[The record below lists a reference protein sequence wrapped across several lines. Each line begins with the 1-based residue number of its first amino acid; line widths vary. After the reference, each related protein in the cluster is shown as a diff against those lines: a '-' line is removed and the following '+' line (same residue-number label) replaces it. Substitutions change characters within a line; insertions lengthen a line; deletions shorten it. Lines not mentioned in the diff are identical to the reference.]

1 MKKIFTSLLCGLMTT
16 AAFGQWSPTSMQ
28 GERIR
33 TTSNIKSYYTLD
45 LKMMRSQLAKAQE
58 TGKNAV
64 PVEIKIP
71 TLNGKVE
78 RFAVYSAPV
87 VVKSLQDRYQLG
99 SYVGVGIDDPT
110 AHIRFSVAPND
121 FQSMVLR
128 NGAYEFIEPQN
139 TDKTVYGV
147 HLKTNKTDA
156 NKAFVCSTS
165 ESPLTKKQIDKL
177 YSEGNSFTN
186 NPSDFGKASDKKY
199 RTMRLA
205 MSVTGEYTTYFGGV
219 AGAMTAINATLTRTN
234 AIFEKDF
241 GLHLILQDF
250 PQLIYAN
257 AVTDPYS
264 VASVGTDPDNS
275 NNLQGWSLQ
284 LQNTLSTTISSDA
297 YDIGHLFGAT
307 GGGGNAGCIGCVC
320 VGPTQQTPSNTKKAK
335 GSAYTSPADGIPQ
348 GDNFD
353 IDYVA
358 HEIGHQL
365 GANHTFSMS
374 LEGTGQ
380 NIEPGSGSTIMGYAG
395 ITGPNTDVQPHSDAY
410 FHINSIIQVQNN
422 LIAKTCDIETATIN
436 NPPVITPMT
445 DVTIPK
451 GTAFVLTAEAT
462 DGENDPLNYTWEQ
475 VDNASTAISKTN
487 LGATTSGASF
497 RSIMGTASA
506 IRFFPKFETVMSGL
520 VSNPDGWEAVSSV
533 ARNSN
538 FRVTVRDNNPDV
550 AQQQTQSA
558 LQKVTVS
565 ANGPFKITS
574 TKVYNNAPGPLTW
587 DVVGTNVSPF
597 NVSNVKI
604 DYTTDNGA
612 TWTALAESTEND
624 GTEDFSFSSFATNTA
639 LKVRVSAIGNVFYT
653 VAPVTVSAI
662 VACDGTAPAGLN
674 VTGMT
679 VNSAKVSWDPI
690 ANATYVLRYKTS
702 TASTWTEVPVAA
714 NTYTITGL
722 DESTTYN
729 VEVAA
734 VCSGTTGAYAATT
747 FTTLMVQYCGLTSG
761 NSNDEYISNV
771 KISAEGADGVNST
784 SGASNYTNYA
794 VDPARLVKL
803 MANTTN
809 NTISVTKK
817 WTGAQYNEA
826 IRVWIDFDRSGTFD
840 ADEIVVSSSP
850 DTLNPITD
858 TFSVPADA
866 YMGPK
871 TLGMRVVL
879 RYNNAQLDP
888 CGTFTY
894 GEVEDYAVSIVENNL
909 AVKDTNAQ
917 QVQVYPN
924 PTVDVLNITKVTD
937 KATYSIYN
945 MAGQAVNNGKVVNN
959 KVQVSQLQ
967 KGVYIIVVDNNGD
980 VTKVKFIKK

>member
-33 TTSNIKSYYTLD
+33 TTSNVKSYYTLD

-147 HLKTNKTDA
+147 HPKTNKTEAD
-156 NKAFVCSTS
+156 KAFVCSTS
-165 ESPLTKKQIDKL
+165 EAPLTKKQMDKL

-186 NPSDFGKASDKKY
+186 NPSDFSKASDKKY

-205 MSVTGEYTTYFGGV
+205 MTTNGEYTVYFGGV

-234 AIFEKDF
+234 GIFEKDF

-250 PQLIYAN
+250 PSLIYTDPA
-257 AVTDPYS
+257 TDPYN
-264 VASVGTDPDNS
+264 T
-275 NNLQGWSLQ
+275 
-284 LQNTLSTTISSDA
+284 TLSSWNLAAQKAITA
-297 YDIGHLFGAT
+297 AAGEANYDIGHMFGAS

-320 VGPTQQTPSNTKKAK
+320 ISPSLNGSGVPTNNGK
-335 GSAYTSPADGIPQ
+335 GSGITSPADGIPQ

-374 LEGTGQ
+374 LESGTGV
-380 NIEPGSGSTIMGYAG
+380 NVEPGSGSTVMSYAG
-395 ITGPNTDVQPHSDAY
+395 ITGGTDVQPHSDGY
-410 FHINSIIQVQNN
+410 FHISSIIQVQNN
-422 LIAKTCDIETATIN
+422 LIVKTCDIETATTN
-436 NPPVITPMT
+436 NPPVITPMA

-451 GTAFVLTAEAT
+451 GTAFVLNAEAT
-462 DGENDPLNYTWEQ
+462 DSENDPLNYTWEQ
-475 VDNASTAISKTN
+475 VDNATTAISKTN

-497 RSIMGTASA
+497 RSIMGTASP
-506 IRFFPKFETVMSGL
+506 IRYFPKFETVMSGL
-520 VSNPDGWEAVSSV
+520 VSNPNGWEAVSSV
-533 ARNSN
+533 ARTSN

-587 DVVGTNVSPF
+587 DVVGTNAAPF
-597 NVSNVKI
+597 NVANVKI

-612 TWTALAESTEND
+612 SWTVLAESTEND
-624 GTEDFSFSSFATNTA
+624 GSEDFSFSSFATNSA
-639 LKVRVSAIGNVFYT
+639 LKVRISAIGNVFYA

-662 VACDGTAPAGLN
+662 VACDGSAPAGLN
-674 VTGMT
+674 VASLT
-679 VNSAKVSWDPI
+679 VNSAAVSWDPI
-690 ANATYVLRYKTS
+690 ASATYVLRYKAS
-702 TASTWTEVPVAA
+702 TASTWTEVPLTT
-714 NTYTITGL
+714 NSYTITGL

-734 VCSGTTGAYAATT
+734 VCSGTTGTYAATT
-747 FTTLMVQYCGLTSG
+747 FTTLMVQYCTLVSG

-771 KISAEGADGVNST
+771 TVTAEGAAGVNST
-784 SGASNYTNYA
+784 SGASNYTNYSA
-794 VDPARLVKL
+794 DPARLVNL
-803 MANTTN
+803 MANTNN
-809 NTISVTKK
+809 NTLSVTKK
-817 WTGAQYNEA
+817 WSGGQYNEA
-826 IRVWIDFDRSGTFD
+826 ITVWIDFDRSGTFD
-840 ADEIVVSSSP
+840 ADEIVMSSSP
-850 DTLNPITD
+850 DKLTPVTD
-858 TFSVPADA
+858 LFSVPADA
-866 YMGPK
+866 YVGPK
-871 TLGMRVVL
+871 TVGMRVAL
-879 RYNNAQLDP
+879 RYNNPQLTP
-888 CGTFTY
+888 CGTFSY
-894 GEVEDYAVSIVENNL
+894 GEVEDYAVSIVENTL
-909 AVKDTNAQ
+909 AVKDTKSQ

-924 PTVDVLNITKVTD
+924 PAVDVLNISKVTD

-967 KGVYIIVVDNNGD
+967 KGVYIIAVDNNGEM
-980 VTKVKFIKK
+980 TKVKFIKK

>member
-16 AAFGQWSPTSMQ
+16 AAFSQWSPTSMQ
-28 GERIR
+28 GDRIR
-33 TTSNIKSYYTLD
+33 TTSNVKSYYALD
-45 LKMMRSQLAKAQE
+45 LKMMRSQLANAQE

-110 AHIRFSVAPND
+110 AYVRFSVAPND

-147 HLKTNKTDA
+147 HPKTNKSEAD
-156 NKAFVCSTS
+156 KAFVCSTS
-165 ESPLTKKQIDKL
+165 EAPLTKKQIDQL
-177 YSEGNSFTN
+177 YKDGSSFTN
-186 NPSDFGKASDKKY
+186 NPLDFNRASDKKY

-205 MSVTGEYTTYFGGV
+205 MTTNGEYTVYFGGL

-234 AIFEKDF
+234 GVFEKDF

-250 PQLIYAN
+250 PSLIYTDPA
-257 AVTDPYS
+257 TDPYN
-264 VASVGTDPDNS
+264 T
-275 NNLQGWSLQ
+275 
-284 LQNTLSTTISSDA
+284 TLSSWNLAAQKAITA
-297 YDIGHLFGAT
+297 AAGEANYDIGHMFGAS

-320 VGPTQQTPSNTKKAK
+320 ISPTLNSSGVPTNNGK
-335 GSAYTSPADGIPQ
+335 GSGITSPADGIPQ

-374 LEGTGQ
+374 LESGSGV
-380 NIEPGSGSTIMGYAG
+380 NVEPGSGSTVMSYAG
-395 ITGPNTDVQPHSDAY
+395 ITGATDVQPHSDGY
-410 FHINSIIQVQNN
+410 FHISSIIQVQNN
-422 LIAKTCDIETATIN
+422 LMSKNCDIETATIN
-436 NPPVITPMT
+436 NPPVITPMP

-462 DGENDPLNYTWEQ
+462 DSENDPLIYTWEQ
-475 VDNASTAISKTN
+475 VDNASTPISKTN
-487 LGATTSGASF
+487 LGMTTSGGSF
-497 RSIMGTASA
+497 RSIMGTASP
-506 IRFFPKFETVMSGL
+506 IRYFPKFQTVMSGL
-520 VSNPDGWEAVSSV
+520 VSNPAGWEAVSSV
-533 ARNSN
+533 ARTTN

-550 AQQQTQSA
+550 AQQQTQDA
-558 LQKVTVS
+558 LQKVIVS

-574 TKVYNNAPGPLTW
+574 TKVYNNAAGPLTW
-587 DVVGTNVSPF
+587 DVVGTNAAPF
-597 NVSNVKI
+597 NVANVKI
-604 DYTTDNGA
+604 DYTTDNGS
-612 TWTALAESTEND
+612 TWTVLAESTEND
-624 GTEDFSFSSFATNTA
+624 GSEDFSFSSFATNST
-639 LKVRVSAIGNVFYT
+639 LKVRISAIGNVFYT

-662 VACDGTAPAGLN
+662 VPCDGSAPAGLN
-674 VTGMT
+674 VASVT
-679 VNSAKVSWDPI
+679 VTSAVVSWDPI
-690 ANATYVLRYKTS
+690 ASASYILRYKTS
-702 TASTWTEVPVAA
+702 TASTWTEVPLAT

-734 VCSGTTGAYAATT
+734 VCSGTTGTYAATT
-747 FTTLMVQYCGLTSG
+747 FTTLMVQYCSLTSG

-771 KISAEGADGVNST
+771 TVTAEGAAGVNST
-784 SGASNYTNYA
+784 SGASNYTNYSA
-794 VDPARLVKL
+794 DPARLVKL

-809 NTISVTKK
+809 NTMSVTKK
-817 WTGAQYNEA
+817 WSGGKYNEA
-826 IRVWIDFDRSGTFD
+826 ITVWIDFDRSGTFD
-840 ADEIVVSSSP
+840 ADEIVISSSP
-850 DTLNPITD
+850 DQLNPVTD
-858 TFSVPADA
+858 TFAVPADA
-866 YMGPK
+866 YVGPK
-871 TLGMRVVL
+871 TVGMRVAL
-879 RYNNAQLDP
+879 RYNTSQLNP
-888 CGTFTY
+888 CGTFSY

-909 AVKDTNAQ
+909 AVKDNKAQ

-924 PTVDVLNITKVTD
+924 PAVDVLNITKVTD

-945 MAGQAVNNGKVVNN
+945 MAGQAVNNGKVINN

-967 KGVYIIVVDNNGD
+967 KGVYIIAVDNNGD